1 MYLMYQAQLGEQSFW
16 APYIDLMPS
25 VKWFCEWDKKDIML
39 TMDPYLVRGAIIA
52 REILQNTWQDVLSS
66 LKDFPNL
73 FSKSMLKKEIFL
85 KYYAQVCSRCFGWGM
100 PHTSL
105 IPMADSFNHSD
116 QNFYCAQITKSLHM

>member
-1 MYLMYQAQLGEQSFW
+1 MEPF
-16 APYIDLMPS
+16 
-25 VKWFCEWDKKDIML
+25 
-39 TMDPYLVRGAIIA
+39 LVRGAIIA
-52 REILQNTWQDVLSS
+52 REVLQNTWQDVLSS

-116 QNFYCAQITKSLHM
+116 QNFYCAQVTKSLHM